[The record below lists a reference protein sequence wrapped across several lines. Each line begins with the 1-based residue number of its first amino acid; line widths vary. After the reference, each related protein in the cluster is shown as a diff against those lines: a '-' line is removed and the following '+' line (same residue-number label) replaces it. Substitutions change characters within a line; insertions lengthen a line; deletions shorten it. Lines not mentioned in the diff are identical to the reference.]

1 MMLNCLLSITGNEEP
16 QKQAYEFGF
25 AAESA
30 YSMAQTQMKYKKLL
44 EADEVAFE
52 GEIETVYCESLGIDT
67 SQQQAAL
74 TLDGD
79 ARRRRSTAQT
89 TPATK

>member
-30 YSMAQTQMKYKKLL
+30 YSMAQTQMK
-44 EADEVAFE
+44 
-52 GEIETVYCESLGIDT
+52 IT
-67 SQQQAAL
+67 
-74 TLDGD
+74 GD
-79 ARRRRSTAQT
+79 ATNRTSARRLTGCFEAIAEREQ
-89 TPATK
+89 K